1 MENMN
6 QFVTWGM
13 LLDYATF
20 VFMVYMIVAFTK
32 DLKFNIFKWI
42 TVDIKKI
49 PTKYWSALVAFTLMI
64 LTNLHGGTFAF
75 WDLVI
80 YALSAIVISLTANG
94 VADFNK
100 K

>member
-20 VFMVYMIVAFTK
+20 VFMVYMVVAFTK
-32 DLKFNIFKWI
+32 DLK
-42 TVDIKKI
+42 VIKQI
-49 PTKYWSALVAFTLMI
+49 PTKYWSALVSFTLMI